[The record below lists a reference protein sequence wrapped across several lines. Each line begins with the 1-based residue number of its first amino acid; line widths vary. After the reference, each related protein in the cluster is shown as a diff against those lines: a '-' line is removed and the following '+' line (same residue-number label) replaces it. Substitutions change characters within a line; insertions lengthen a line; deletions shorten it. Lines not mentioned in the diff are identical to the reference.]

1 MGAVKSIRFNKKTE
15 SMFGVVR
22 AYLSKHNNSVTDSEI
37 IANGIQM
44 QYDEIAEDINHYFR
58 KKMLEEIR
66 KEESADI
73 FNQSANMLEILSLS
87 SGSTLESEFWCFLLV
102 NVECGSVYDTDDGE
116 KVCQTKQYLKIYE
129 TLEKTFEEDVLE
141 NALSEINT
149 VYRKLLG
156 KK

>member
-15 SMFGVVR
+15 SMFGVIK
-22 AYLSKHNNSVTDSEI
+22 AYLSKHSNSVTDSEI
-37 IANGIQM
+37 IAKGIQM
-44 QYDEIAEDINHYFR
+44 QYDEIVEDINHYFK
-58 KKMLEEIR
+58 KKMLEEIGNS
-66 KEESADI
+66 ESADV

-87 SGSTLESEFWCFLLV
+87 SGGTLENEFWCFLLV
-102 NVECGSVYDTDDGE
+102 NVDCGSVYDTDDGE
-116 KVCQTKQYLKIYE
+116 KVCQTRQYLKIFE
-129 TLEKTFEEDVLE
+129 TLERNFEEDVLE